1 MDESLAGQSS
11 SAVENPPTPP
21 GNFWHKFRLFPS
33 FFDESGFKYWYIYIC
48 GLLALALIPLL
59 AYYFHLVVPPPEY
72 KFYTDNALLIILLP
86 ITLSLVVLSY
96 NHWRKGIRGVFEAF
110 DSSASGRRLSSRR
123 GAEHFSEEYR
133 SFLNEYQSKLLSSQ
147 RYIIISIAIIAS
159 IGILSLLLKA
169 YFASPYSLLL
179 FCILPGGVILGYF
192 LGASSWTMLVTGF
205 YLRMVTT
212 RFDLIIEPGHPDNC
226 GGLRPLGRFC
236 FSMALP
242 ILVGVVF
249 FAMYGIGGSLYPALL
264 PGISDTIRLGA
275 AAGLLVFDVPLAALA
290 FFFPLWG
297 IHREMVRQKEFY
309 EERFAACQAKMRQK
323 LWSSIEADAFNEAR
337 TIRRQINILQ
347 MLHPD
352 TLDYPTW
359 PFSRRLLALYLVPQ
373 ILPLLSLVLPLF
385 MKH

>member
-1 MDESLAGQSS
+1 MDEPLVEQTSS
-11 SAVENPPTPP
+11 TAENAPTLP
-21 GNFWHKFRLFPS
+21 GNFWERFHLFPS
-33 FFDESGFKYWYIYIC
+33 SFDESGFKYWYIYIY

-96 NHWRKGIRGVFEAF
+96 NHWRKGIRGVFEDF
-110 DSSASGRRLSSRR
+110 DAGKHLSSRR
-123 GAEHFSEEYR
+123 GASHFSEEYR
-133 SFLNEYQSKLLSSQ
+133 SFLNEYQDKLLSSH
-147 RYIIISIAIIAS
+147 RYIIISTAVIAS
-159 IGILSLLLKA
+159 VGILSLLLRV
-169 YFASPYSLLL
+169 YVASPYSLLL
-179 FCILPGGVILGYF
+179 FCILPGGAILGYF
-192 LGASSWTMLVTGF
+192 LGMSSWTMLVTGF
-205 YLRMVTT
+205 YLRTVTT
-212 RFDLIIEPGHPDNC
+212 RFDLHVEPGHPDNC

-249 FAMYGIGGSLYPALL
+249 FAIYGIGSSLYSMLL
-264 PGISDTIRLGA
+264 PNVSDTMRLGA
-275 AAGLLVFDVPLAALA
+275 GAGLLVFDVPLAALA

-297 IHREMVRQKEFY
+297 IHREMVRQKELY
-309 EERFAACQAKMRQK
+309 EERFATYQAKMRQE
-323 LWSSIEADAFNEAR
+323 LWSSIDTNAFDEAR

-347 MLHPD
+347 LLHPN

-359 PFSRRLLALYLVPQ
+359 PFSRRLLALYLIPQ

-385 MKH
+385 MRH